1 MSRNIRIIAGEGKG
15 ERVRRGSAT
24 SSKEDCGMNET
35 WIAPYGS
42 WQSPITP
49 DLIASG
55 TITLGQ
61 IALEGD
67 DVYWVET
74 RPSEGGRN
82 VIIRWQPGSGA
93 RDLTPM
99 PFNAR
104 TRVHEY
110 GGGSF
115 LVSQGAVYF
124 VNFADQ
130 RIYRGQGEEAPQA
143 VTTGESRRYADA
155 IHDVRRN
162 RLLCVREDHAAGGH
176 EPANSLVAIQLDGKG
191 AEEVVLSGNDFYS
204 SPRLS
209 PDGSRLAWLAWN
221 HPNMPWDGTEL
232 WIGEVQPDGSLGRT
246 EKVAG
251 GLEESVIQPEWS
263 PDGVL
268 HFISDRSG
276 WWNLY
281 RWRRGRTESLCA
293 MAAEF
298 GRPPWVFAMSTYG
311 FVAPDR
317 IVCTFVEGG
326 RWRLGLLDRRTAR
339 IEEIETPY
347 TDVREVRVAAG
358 HAVLCAG
365 SPTTPS
371 SIARL
376 DLKERGLEVLRR
388 SSDIPIDL
396 AFFSV
401 PEPIEFPTEGGK
413 TAHAFFYAP
422 RNPEYD
428 GPAGELP
435 PLLVKSHGGPT
446 SATSTTL
453 LWDIQYWTSRGFAVL
468 DVNYGGSSDYGRE
481 YRQRLNGNWG
491 IVDVDDCAN
500 GARYLVE
507 KGRVDGTRLAI
518 RGGSAGGYTTLCAL
532 TFRRVFRAG
541 ASYYGIG
548 DLEALV
554 RDTHKFEAR
563 YLDRLVGPYPERQDL
578 YRERSPIHFPERLS
592 CPVIF
597 FQGLDDPVVPP
608 NQAEM
613 MVAALRAKGLPVAY
627 FAFAGEQH
635 GFRRAE
641 TIRRCLEAELYFYCR
656 VFGFELADPVEP
668 VAIEN
673 L

>member
-1 MSRNIRIIAGEGKG
+1 VAEAKPSQEYNEMKN
-15 ERVRRGSAT
+15 RRL
-24 SSKEDCGMNET
+24 
-35 WIAPYGS
+35 APFGS
-42 WQSPITP
+42 WKSPITP

-61 IALEGD
+61 IVLDGD

-74 RPSEGGRN
+74 RPCEGGRN
-82 VIIRWQPGSGA
+82 VVVRWQPESGI
-93 RDLTPM
+93 RDVTPM
-99 PFNAR
+99 PFSAR

-110 GGGSF
+110 GGGAF
-115 LVSQGAVYF
+115 LASQGSVYF

-130 RIYRGQGEEAPQA
+130 RLYRQQGDHAPQA
-143 VTTGESRRYADA
+143 VTTGKKRRYADA
-155 IHDVRRN
+155 IYDVHRN
-162 RLLCVREDHAAGGH
+162 QLLSVREDHGAGGH
-176 EPANSLVAIQLDGKG
+176 EPVNSLVAIQLDGKG
-191 AEEVVLSGNDFYS
+191 AEEVVISGSDFYS

-209 PDGSRLAWLAWN
+209 PDGSRLAWLVWN

-232 WIGEVQPDGSLGRT
+232 WVAEVRAEGSLGKT
-246 EKVAG
+246 ERVAG
-251 GLEESVIQPEWS
+251 GLEESVLQPEWS
-263 PDGVL
+263 PDGIL

-281 RWRRGRTESLCA
+281 RRRQGEVEALCPR
-293 MAAEF
+293 AAEF

-311 FVAPDR
+311 FGSPDR
-317 IVCTFVEGG
+317 IVCTFVQGG
-326 RWRLGLLDRRTAR
+326 RWRFALLDTRAGGV
-339 IEEIETPY
+339 EEIETPY
-347 TDVREVRVAAG
+347 TDIREVRVAAG
-358 HAVLCAG
+358 YAVLCAG

-371 SIARL
+371 SIVRL
-376 DLKERGLEVLRR
+376 DLKERRFEVLRR
-388 SSDIPIDL
+388 SSDIPIEP

-422 RNPEYD
+422 RNPERAA
-428 GPAGELP
+428 PVGELP
-435 PLLVKSHGGPT
+435 PLLVRSHGGPT
-446 SATSTTL
+446 AATSTSL

-481 YRQRLNGNWG
+481 YRQRLNGTWG
-491 IVDVDDCAN
+491 VVDVDDCVN

-507 KGRVDGTRLAI
+507 KGRVDGKRLAI

-532 TFRRVFRAG
+532 TFRQVFRAG

-554 RDTHKFEAR
+554 RDTHKFESR

-578 YRERSPIHFPERLS
+578 YRERSPIHFTERLS
-592 CPVIF
+592 CPLII

-613 MVAALRAKGLPVAY
+613 MVAALHAKGLPVAY
-627 FAFAGEQH
+627 LAFAGEQH

-641 TIRRCLEAELYFYCR
+641 TIKRCLEAELYFYSR

>member
-1 MSRNIRIIAGEGKG
+1 MRPASQTKEFIMA
-15 ERVRRGSAT
+15 SPT
-24 SSKEDCGMNET
+24 S
-35 WIAPYGS
+35 APYGS
-42 WQSPITP
+42 WKSPITP

-55 TITLGQ
+55 TMTLGQ
-61 IALEGD
+61 IALDGE

-74 RPSEGGRN
+74 RPAEGGRN
-82 VIIRWQPGSGA
+82 VVVRWRRESGA
-93 RDLTPM
+93 TSLTPV

-115 LVSQGAVYF
+115 LVSDGTVYF

-130 RIYRGQGEEAPQA
+130 QVYRQNGEGVPEP
-143 VTTGESRRYADA
+143 VTVGEKRRYADG
-155 IHDVRRN
+155 ILDRQRN
-162 RLLCVREDHAAGGH
+162 RLISVREEHGEGGR
-176 EPANSLVAIQLDGKG
+176 EPMNSLVAIPLDGSG
-191 AEEVVLSGNDFYS
+191 AAQVLVSGNDFYS

-209 PDGSRLAWLAWN
+209 PHGCRLAWLAWN

-232 WIGEVQPDGSLGRT
+232 WMGEMRADGSLGKT

-251 GLEESVIQPEWS
+251 GVEESVIQPEWS
-263 PDGVL
+263 PDGLL

-281 RWRRGRTESLCA
+281 RRRQGETEALCP

-311 FVAPDR
+311 FESSDR
-317 IVCTFVEGG
+317 IVCTFVREG
-326 RWRLGLLDRRTAR
+326 RWRFALLDTRAGGL
-339 IEEIETPY
+339 EEIETPY
-347 TDVREVRVAAG
+347 TDIREVRVTAG

-365 SPTTPS
+365 SATTPS
-371 SIARL
+371 SVVRL
-376 DLKERGLEVLRR
+376 DLKERRFEVLRR
-388 SSDIPIDL
+388 SSDIPIDP

-401 PEPIEFPTEGGK
+401 PEPVEFPTAGGK

-422 RNPEYD
+422 RNPDYTSR
-428 GPAGELP
+428 PRELP
-435 PLLVKSHGGPT
+435 PLLVRSHGGPT
-446 SATSTTL
+446 AATSTGL

-468 DVNYGGSSDYGRE
+468 DVNYGGSSDYGRD
-481 YRQRLNGNWG
+481 YRRRLNGAWG
-491 IVDVDDCAN
+491 VVDVDDCVS

-507 KGRVDGTRLAI
+507 KGRVDGGRLAI

-532 TFRRVFRAG
+532 TFRKVFRAG

-563 YLDRLVGPYPERQDL
+563 YLDRLVGPYPERRDI
-578 YRERSPIHFPERLS
+578 YRERSPIHFTDRLS

-627 FAFAGEQH
+627 LAFAGEQH

-641 TIRRCLEAELYFYCR
+641 TIRRCLEAELYFYSR
-656 VFGFELADPVEP
+656 VFGFELADPLEP

>member
-1 MSRNIRIIAGEGKG
+1 MASP
-15 ERVRRGSAT
+15 T
-24 SSKEDCGMNET
+24 L
-35 WIAPYGS
+35 APYGS
-42 WQSPITP
+42 WKSPITP

-61 IALEGD
+61 IALDGD

-74 RPSEGGRN
+74 RPAEGGRN
-82 VIIRWQPGSGA
+82 VVVRWRAASGA
-93 RDLTPM
+93 SDFIPP

-104 TRVHEY
+104 TRAHEY

-115 LVSQGAVYF
+115 LVSDGTVYF

-130 RIYRGQGEEAPQA
+130 QIYRH
-143 VTTGESRRYADA
+143 TGEGAPEPVTAGEKRRYADG
-155 IHDVRRN
+155 ILDPQRK
-162 RLLCVREDHAAGGH
+162 RLISVREEHAAGGH
-176 EPANSLVAIQLDGKG
+176 EPVNSLVTIRLDGEG
-191 AEEVVLSGNDFYS
+191 AEKVLVSGNDFYS

-209 PDGSRLAWLAWN
+209 PDGCQLGWLAWN

-232 WIGEVQPDGSLGRT
+232 WVGELRADGSLGN
-246 EKVAG
+246 KDLVAG
-251 GLEESVIQPEWS
+251 GMEESVLQPEWS
-263 PDGVL
+263 PDGLL

-281 RWRRGRTESLCA
+281 RWREGEIEALTP

-298 GRPPWVFAMSTYG
+298 GRPPWVFATSTYG
-311 FVAPDR
+311 FESSNR
-317 IVCTFVEGG
+317 IVCTFVREG
-326 RWRLGLLDRRTAR
+326 RWRVALLETRTRRV
-339 IEEIETPY
+339 EEIETAY
-347 TDVREVRVAAG
+347 TDIREVRVSAG

-365 SPTTPS
+365 SPNTPS
-371 SIARL
+371 SIVRL
-376 DLKERGLEVLRR
+376 ELRSGRLQVLRR
-388 SSDIPIDL
+388 SSDIPIDP
-396 AFFSV
+396 AFFSL

-413 TAHAFFYAP
+413 SAHAFFYAP
-422 RNPEYD
+422 RNPDYTAS
-428 GPAGELP
+428 AGELP
-435 PLLVKSHGGPT
+435 PLLVRSHGGPT
-446 SATSTTL
+446 SATSTGL

-481 YRQRLNGNWG
+481 YRQRLNGAWG
-491 IVDVDDCAN
+491 VVDVDDCVN
-500 GARYLVE
+500 GAHYLVE
-507 KGRVDGTRLAI
+507 KGTVDGDRLAI

-532 TFRRVFRAG
+532 TFRQAFRAG

-563 YLDRLVGPYPERQDL
+563 YLDRLVGPYPERRDV
-578 YRERSPIHFPERLS
+578 YRERSPIHFTERLS

-627 FAFAGEQH
+627 LAFAGEQH

-641 TIRRCLEAELYFYCR
+641 TIKRCLEAELYFYSR
-656 VFGFELADPVEP
+656 VFGFELADPLEP
-668 VAIEN
+668 VGIEN

>member
-1 MSRNIRIIAGEGKG
+1 MKL
-15 ERVRRGSAT
+15 AT
-24 SSKEDCGMNET
+24 
-35 WIAPYGS
+35 IAPYGS
-42 WQSPITP
+42 WKSPITAA
-49 DLIASG
+49 LIASG
-55 TITLGQ
+55 TMTLGQ
-61 IALEGD
+61 LALDGD

-74 RPSEGGRN
+74 RPAEGGRN
-82 VIIRWQPGSGA
+82 VIVRWRPESGTTN
-93 RDLTPM
+93 LTPV

-115 LVSQGAVYF
+115 LVSDGTVYF

-130 RIYRGQGEEAPQA
+130 QVYRKHEEGAPEPVTAGEKH
-143 VTTGESRRYADA
+143 RYADG
-155 IHDVRRN
+155 ILDRQRN
-162 RLLCVREDHAAGGH
+162 RLISVREDHAAGGH
-176 EPANSLVAIQLDGKG
+176 EPVNSLVAIPLDVKG
-191 AEEVVLSGNDFYS
+191 GEEILISGNDFYC

-209 PDGSRLAWLAWN
+209 PDGSRLAWLTWN

-232 WIGEVQPDGSLGRT
+232 WTGELRPDGSLGKS

-251 GLEESVIQPEWS
+251 GAEESVIQPEWS
-263 PDGVL
+263 PDGIL

-281 RWRRGRTESLCA
+281 RWRQGEIEALCP

-298 GRPPWVFAMSTYG
+298 ARPPWVFAMSTYG
-311 FVAPDR
+311 FESSDR
-317 IVCTFVEGG
+317 IVCTFVREG
-326 RWRLGLLDRRTAR
+326 RWRLALLDTGAGRV
-339 IEEIETPY
+339 EEIETPY
-347 TDVREVRVAAG
+347 TDIREVRVSAG
-358 HAVLCAG
+358 YAVLGAG
-365 SPTTPS
+365 SATTPS
-371 SIARL
+371 SIVRL
-376 DLKERGLEVLRR
+376 DLKDRALEVLRR
-388 SSDIPIDL
+388 SSDISIDPG
-396 AFFSV
+396 FFSI
-401 PEPIEFPTEGGK
+401 PEPIEFPTEGEK

-422 RNPEYD
+422 RNPDYTA
-428 GPAGELP
+428 PAGEPP
-435 PLLVKSHGGPT
+435 PLLVRSHGGPT
-446 SATSTTL
+446 AATSTSL
-453 LWDIQYWTSRGFAVL
+453 RWDIQYWTSRGFAVL

-481 YRQRLNGNWG
+481 YRQRLNGAWG
-491 IVDVDDCAN
+491 IVDVDDCVN
-500 GARYLVE
+500 GARHLVE
-507 KGRVDGTRLAI
+507 KGRVDGKRLAI

-532 TFRRVFRAG
+532 TFRGVFRAG

-578 YRERSPIHFPERLS
+578 YRERSPIHFTDRLS

-613 MVAALRAKGLPVAY
+613 MVAELRAKGLPVA
-627 FAFAGEQH
+627 FLAFAGEQH

-641 TIRRCLEAELYFYCR
+641 TIRRCLEAELYFYSR

-668 VAIEN
+668 LTIEN

>member
-1 MSRNIRIIAGEGKG
+1 
-15 ERVRRGSAT
+15 VVT
-24 SSKEDCGMNET
+24 TLKENFVMR
-35 WIAPYGS
+35 APRLAPCGS
-42 WQSPITP
+42 WKSPITP

-61 IALEGD
+61 IALDGD

-74 RPSEGGRN
+74 RPGEGGRN
-82 VIIRWQPGSGA
+82 VVVRWRPGSGLG
-93 RDLTPM
+93 DVTPM
-99 PFNAR
+99 PFSAR

-124 VNFADQ
+124 VDFADQ
-130 RIYRGQGEEAPQA
+130 RLYRRQGEEAPRA
-143 VTTGESRRYADA
+143 VTSSEKRRYADA

-162 RLLCVREDHAAGGH
+162 RLVSVREDHAAGGH
-176 EPANSLVAIQLDGKG
+176 EPVNSIATIRLDGTG
-191 AEEVVLSGNDFYS
+191 AEQVLVSGDDFYS

-232 WIGEVQPDGSLGRT
+232 RVAEVRTDGSLGER

-251 GLEESVIQPEWS
+251 GVEESVLQPEWS
-263 PDGVL
+263 PDGIL

-281 RWRRGRTESLCA
+281 RWRRGRTESLCP

-298 GRPPWVFAMSTYG
+298 GRPPWVFAISTYG
-311 FVAPDR
+311 FDSPDR
-317 IVCTFVEGG
+317 IVCTFIQEG
-326 RWRLGLLDRRTAR
+326 RWRLALLDTRAGRV
-339 IEEIETPY
+339 EEIETPY
-347 TDVREVRVAAG
+347 TDIREVRVAAG
-358 HAVLCAG
+358 HALLCAG
-365 SPTTPS
+365 SPTTAT
-371 SIARL
+371 SIVRL
-376 DLKERGLEVLRR
+376 DLEGRGLEVLRR
-388 SSDIPIDL
+388 PSDIPIDS
-396 AFFSV
+396 AFFSI
-401 PEPIEFPTEGGK
+401 PEPIDFPTEGAE

-422 RNPEYD
+422 KNPDYTA
-428 GPAGELP
+428 PAGELP
-435 PLLVKSHGGPT
+435 PLLVRSHGGPT
-446 SATSTTL
+446 SATSTSL

-481 YRQRLNGNWG
+481 YRQRLNGAWG
-491 IVDVDDCAN
+491 VVDVDDCVN
-500 GARYLVE
+500 GARYLVA
-507 KGRVDGTRLAI
+507 KGRVDGKRLAI

-532 TFRRVFRAG
+532 TFRRAFRAG

-563 YLDRLVGPYPERQDL
+563 YLDRLVGPYPERRDL
-578 YRERSPIHFPERLS
+578 YRERSPIHFTDRLS

-627 FAFAGEQH
+627 LAFPGEQH

-641 TIRRCLEAELYFYCR
+641 TIKRCLEAELYFYSR

>member
-1 MSRNIRIIAGEGKG
+1 
-15 ERVRRGSAT
+15 
-24 SSKEDCGMNET
+24 MNET
-35 WIAPYGS
+35 RIAPYGS
-42 WQSPITP
+42 WKSPITP
-49 DLIASG
+49 NLIASG

-61 IALEGD
+61 IALDGD

-74 RPSEGGRN
+74 RPGEGGRN
-82 VIIRWQPGSGA
+82 VIVRWQPGSGT
-93 RDLTPM
+93 RDVTPT
-99 PFNAR
+99 PFSAR

-130 RIYRGQGEEAPQA
+130 RIYRQQGEEAPQA
-143 VTTGESRRYADA
+143 ATAGEKRRYADA
-155 IHDVRRN
+155 VHDVRRN
-162 RLLCVREDHAAGGH
+162 RLLAAREDHAAGGH
-176 EPANSLVAIQLDGKG
+176 EPVNSLVAIRLDGRG
-191 AEEVVLSGNDFYS
+191 AEEVVIAGSDFYS
-204 SPRLS
+204 SPRPS
-209 PDGSRLAWLAWN
+209 PDGSCLAWLAWN
-221 HPNMPWDGTEL
+221 HPNMPWDGSEL
-232 WIGEVQPDGSLGRT
+232 WVAEVGADGFPGKT

-251 GLEESVIQPEWS
+251 GMEESVIQPEWS
-263 PDGVL
+263 PGGLL

-281 RWRRGRTESLCA
+281 RWRSGRTESLCP

-311 FVAPDR
+311 FESPHR
-317 IVCTFVEGG
+317 IVCSFVRAG
-326 RWRLGLLDRRTAR
+326 RWRLALLDTRTGR

-347 TDVREVRVAAG
+347 TDVREVRVAPG

-371 SIARL
+371 SIVRL
-376 DLKERGLEVLRR
+376 DLKGGGLEVLRR
-388 SSDIPIDL
+388 SSDIPIDP
-396 AFFSV
+396 AYFSV
-401 PEPIEFPTEGGK
+401 PEAIEFPTEGGK

-422 RNPEYD
+422 KNPDYAA
-428 GPAGELP
+428 PAGELP
-435 PLLVKSHGGPT
+435 PLLVRSHGGPT
-446 SATSTTL
+446 AATSTSL
-453 LWDIQYWTSRGFAVL
+453 LWDIQYWTGRGFAVL

-491 IVDVDDCAN
+491 VVDLDDCVN

-507 KGRVDGTRLAI
+507 QGRVDGKRLAI

-532 TFRRVFRAG
+532 TFRRVFGAG

-578 YRERSPIHFPERLS
+578 YRERSPIHFTERLS

-627 FAFAGEQH
+627 LAFAGEQH

-641 TIRRCLEAELYFYCR
+641 TIKRCLEAELYFYSR
-656 VFGFELADPVEP
+656 VFGFELADPVDP
-668 VAIEN
+668 VAIDN

>member
-1 MSRNIRIIAGEGKG
+1 MKP
-15 ERVRRGSAT
+15 T
-24 SSKEDCGMNET
+24 T
-35 WIAPYGS
+35 IAPYGS
-42 WQSPITP
+42 WKSPITP
-49 DLIASG
+49 ALIASG

-61 IALEGD
+61 IALDGG
-67 DVYWVET
+67 DVYWLET
-74 RPSEGGRN
+74 RPAEGGRN
-82 VIIRWQPGSGA
+82 VVVRWRRESGTG
-93 RDLTPM
+93 DLTPM
-99 PFNAR
+99 PFSVR

-115 LVSQGAVYF
+115 LVSDGTLYF
-124 VNFADQ
+124 ANFADQ
-130 RIYRGQGEEAPQA
+130 RLYRQEGEEAPQA
-143 VTTGESRRYADA
+143 VTTGEKRRYADG
-155 IHDVRRN
+155 IHDRQRN
-162 RLLCVREDHAAGGH
+162 RLISVREEHAAGGH
-176 EPANSLVAIQLDGKG
+176 EPMNSLVAIRLDGKG
-191 AEEVVLSGNDFYS
+191 AEKVLVSGNDFYS

-209 PDGSRLAWLAWN
+209 PDGSHLSWLAWN

-232 WIGEVQPDGSLGRT
+232 WIGELRPDGSLGKT
-246 EKVAG
+246 EKVTG
-251 GLEESVIQPEWS
+251 GLEESVIQPDWS
-263 PDGVL
+263 PDGIL
-268 HFISDRSG
+268 HFISDRSD

-281 RWRRGRTESLCA
+281 RWRHGKTEALCP

-298 GRPPWVFAMSTYG
+298 GRPPWVFAMATYG
-311 FVAPDR
+311 FESPDR
-317 IVCTFVEGG
+317 ILCAFVQGG
-326 RWRLGLLDRRTAR
+326 RWRLAFLDTMTGLV
-339 IEEIETPY
+339 EEIDTPY
-347 TDVREVRVAAG
+347 TDIREVRVLAG

-365 SPTTPS
+365 SPTMPS
-371 SIARL
+371 SIVRL
-376 DLKERGLEVLRR
+376 DLTSRSLQVLRR
-388 SSDIPIDL
+388 SSDIPIDP
-396 AFFSV
+396 AFYSV
-401 PEPIEFPTEGGK
+401 PQPIEFPTGGGK

-422 RNPEYD
+422 RNPDYTA
-428 GPAGELP
+428 PAGELP
-435 PLLVKSHGGPT
+435 PLLVRSHGGPT
-446 SATSTTL
+446 AATSTSL

-481 YRQRLNGNWG
+481 YRRRLNGAWG
-491 IVDVDDCAN
+491 VVDVDDCVN

-507 KGRVDGTRLAI
+507 EGRVDGGRLAI
-518 RGGSAGGYTTLCAL
+518 RGGSAGGYSTLCAL
-532 TFRRVFRAG
+532 TFRDVFRAG

-563 YLDRLVGPYPERQDL
+563 YLDRLIGPYPERQDL
-578 YRERSPIHFPERLS
+578 YRERSPIHFTDRLS

-627 FAFAGEQH
+627 LTFPGEQH

-641 TIRRCLEAELYFYCR
+641 TIKRCLEAELYFYSQ

>member
-1 MSRNIRIIAGEGKG
+1 MTNRKL
-15 ERVRRGSAT
+15 
-24 SSKEDCGMNET
+24 
-35 WIAPYGS
+35 APFGS
-42 WQSPITP
+42 WKSPITP
-49 DLIASG
+49 ELIASG

-61 IALEGD
+61 IALDGD

-74 RPSEGGRN
+74 RPAEGGRN
-82 VIIRWQPGSGA
+82 VVVCWRPESGA

-99 PFNAR
+99 PFSAR

-130 RIYRGQGEEAPQA
+130 RIYRQQGEGAPQA
-143 VTTGESRRYADA
+143 VTTGDKRRYADA
-155 IHDVRRN
+155 IHDARRN
-162 RLLCVREDHAAGGH
+162 RVVCVREDSAAGGH
-176 EPANSLVAIQLDGKG
+176 EPVNSLVAIPLDGKI
-191 AEEVVLSGNDFYS
+191 AEQAIVSGSDFYS

-232 WIGEVQPDGSLGRT
+232 WVGEVWPDGSLGKS

-251 GLEESVIQPEWS
+251 GAEESVIQPEWS

-281 RWRRGRTESLCA
+281 QWRRGRTESLCP

-311 FVAPDR
+311 FESSER
-317 IVCTFVEGG
+317 ILCTFVQEG
-326 RWRLGLLDRRTAR
+326 RWRLALLDTRAGRL
-339 IEEIETPY
+339 EEIETPY
-347 TDVREVRVAAG
+347 TDIREVRVAAR
-358 HAVLCAG
+358 HAVLSAG
-365 SPTTPS
+365 SPTTAS
-371 SIARL
+371 SIVRL
-376 DLKERGLEVLRR
+376 DLQKRRLEVLRR
-388 SSDIPIDL
+388 SSDIPIDP

-422 RNPEYD
+422 RNPDYTAA
-428 GPAGELP
+428 AGELP
-435 PLLVKSHGGPT
+435 PLLVRSHGGPT
-446 SATSTTL
+446 SATATSL

-481 YRQRLNGNWG
+481 YRQRLNGAWG
-491 IVDVDDCAN
+491 VVDVDDCVN

-507 KGRVDGTRLAI
+507 KGKVDGDRLAI

-532 TFRRVFRAG
+532 TFRQVFRAG

-563 YLDRLVGPYPERQDL
+563 YLDRLVGPYPARRDV
-578 YRERSPIHFPERLS
+578 YRERSPIHFTDRLS

-627 FAFAGEQH
+627 LAFAGEQH

-641 TIRRCLEAELYFYCR
+641 TIKRCLEAELYFYSR

-668 VAIEN
+668 VPIEN
-673 L
+673 LYRPSISRPTWQTR